1 MSFSL
6 FRSIHDL
13 HQLKKAY
20 PLRRSRPAL
29 SMNYTMYYICEVRLE
44 NFDLSHVPVYI
55 MDEEMLSL
63 YAVYMA
69 TLGNREDLFPGS
81 GYVDKYTKPPTTY
94 DIPPSALEDE
104 TFGSHFWRYC
114 SYGLCK

>member
-1 MSFSL
+1 M
-6 FRSIHDL
+6 
-13 HQLKKAY
+13 
-20 PLRRSRPAL
+20 

-55 MDEEMLSL
+55 MDEETLSL